1 MAESNQLL
9 GTEEQPLVPPT
20 SDEKTMAMLSHILTL
35 VAGFIPPL
43 VIWLVKKD
51 ESKFVGEN
59 AKESL
64 NFMITL
70 IIGYIIAIVTMII
83 GIGFILVFVLWIGQ
97 LILVIMAT
105 IKTND
110 GKIYRYPVNLRLIK

>member
-110 GKIYRYPVNLRLIK
+110 GKIYRYPVNLRLI

>member
-1 MAESNQLL
+1 MADSNTLL

-43 VIWLVKKD
+43 VIWLVNKD
-51 ESKFVGEN
+51 ESKFVGDS
-59 AKESL
+59 ATESL
-64 NFMITL
+64 NFIITL
-70 IIGYIIAIVTMII
+70 AIGYILAFATMII
-83 GIGFILVFVLWIGQ
+83 GIGFVLVIVLWIGQ

-110 GKIYRYPVNLRLIK
+110 GKLYRYPVNLRLIK

>member
-1 MAESNQLL
+1 
-9 GTEEQPLVPPT
+9 PT

-51 ESKFVGEN
+51 ESKFVSDN

-64 NFMITL
+64 NFIITL
-70 IIGYIIAIVTMII
+70 AIGYIIAIILMVILI
-83 GIGFILVFVLWIGQ
+83 GMLLIFVLWIAQ

-105 IKTND
+105 IKTNE
-110 GKIYRYPVNLRLIK
+110 GKVYRYP

>member
-43 VIWLVKKD
+43 VIWLIKKD
-51 ESKFVGEN
+51 ESKFVSDN

-64 NFMITL
+64 NFIITL
-70 IIGYIIAIVTMII
+70 AIGYCIAFVLM
-83 GIGFILVFVLWIGQ
+83 FILIGMFLIFVLWIAQ
-97 LILVIMAT
+97 LVLVIIAT
-105 IKTND
+105 IKTNE
-110 GKIYRYPVNLRLIK
+110 GKVYRYPINLRLIK